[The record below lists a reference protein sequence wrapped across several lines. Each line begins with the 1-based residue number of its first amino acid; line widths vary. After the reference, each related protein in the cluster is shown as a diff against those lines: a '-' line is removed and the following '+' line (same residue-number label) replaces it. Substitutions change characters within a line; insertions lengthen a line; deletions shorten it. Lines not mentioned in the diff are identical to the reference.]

1 MRKEEMLEAS
11 KGRSWK
17 QPVVVMKVAW
27 WLKEEDERDKRGV
40 SRGRKENIE
49 KIVVIRWYSPH
60 YKSL

>member
-1 MRKEEMLEAS
+1 MLEAS

-49 KIVVIRWYSPH
+49 KIV
-60 YKSL
+60 